1 MLLIKI
7 KTNAFSGLFFECIV
21 DPSGFAGGGSSL
33 KLKADFEEG
42 KEMART
48 GSSHY
53 YTWISGV
60 SLSRMYLHWRYVNFI
75 K

>member
-1 MLLIKI
+1 MGLVAFTICLMLLFKN

-33 KLKADFEEG
+33 KLKADLEEG
-42 KEMART
+42 KEMALI

-53 YTWISGV
+53 HS
-60 SLSRMYLHWRYVNFI
+60 
-75 K
+75 